1 MFKIDNDKTIHLTRG
16 NIASIDV
23 TANNDDGTNYIFQAG
38 DVVRLNVFKN
48 KDCGC
53 IELQKDVTVEAETET
68 VEVNLTGE
76 DTRIGELINK
86 PSKYW
91 YEIELNPDTN
101 PQTIIGYDIDGAKL
115 FILYPEGGDKA

>member
-76 DTRIGELINK
+76 ETRIGELINK

>member
-53 IELQKDVTVEAETET
+53 IELQKDVTVEAETEA

-76 DTRIGELINK
+76 ETRIGELINK